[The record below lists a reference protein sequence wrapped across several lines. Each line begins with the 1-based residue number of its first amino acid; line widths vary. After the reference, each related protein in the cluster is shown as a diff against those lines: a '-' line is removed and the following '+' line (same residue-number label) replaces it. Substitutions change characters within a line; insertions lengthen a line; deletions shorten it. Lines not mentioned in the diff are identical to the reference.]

1 MRRDELTVK
10 TCSSSTS
17 TIGWQYFRSERKLAT
32 MAYHEIDSF
41 VNKFKA
47 LCQDGRSARL
57 TLASKAGKAVINL
70 RVDLGVLSEQDPQLH
85 HPPKHSRN
93 GPTQQ
98 RCRDR
103 QAAARQ
109 AAAEQA
115 GAALSL

>member
-1 MRRDELTVK
+1 
-10 TCSSSTS
+10 
-17 TIGWQYFRSERKLAT
+17 

-93 GPTQQ
+93 GPAQQ
-98 RCRDR
+98 RRRDR
-103 QAAARQ
+103 RAAACQ
-109 AAAEQA
+109 ASAEQA
-115 GAALSL
+115 ETALSLEEKQF